1 MDTVVFDNKDFLVNF
16 LYKLLDNPTQIKVQ
30 KTLYLLFAFYGT
42 TYGNLENN
50 QDDQNDFSEQTY
62 PKELFR
68 ANFEAWRYGP
78 VETDVYANEKL
89 GSYSGEELDNE
100 TINEFFNT
108 SEFKNVKDFIENI
121 VEQTNQIDDF
131 SLVDRTHQD
140 NVWLDVYKEGEKH
153 IPMDNKEIIQEYIER
168 YV

>member
-30 KTLYLLFAFYGT
+30 KTLYLLFAFYGA

-62 PKELFR
+62 LKELFR

-140 NVWLDVYKEGEKH
+140 NVWLDVYKEGENH

>member
-1 MDTVVFDNKDFLVNF
+1 MVFDNKDFLVNF

-30 KTLYLLFAFYGT
+30 KTLYLLFAFYGA

-50 QDDQNDFSEQTY
+50 QDDQNDFSEKTY

-140 NVWLDVYKEGEKH
+140 NVWLDVYKEGENH